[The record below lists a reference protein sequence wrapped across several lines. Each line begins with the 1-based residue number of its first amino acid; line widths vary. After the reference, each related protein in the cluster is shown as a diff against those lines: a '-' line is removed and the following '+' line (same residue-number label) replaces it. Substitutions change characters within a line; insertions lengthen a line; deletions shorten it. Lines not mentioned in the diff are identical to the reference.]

1 MSFRSRRYVAIDL
14 ETTGIFKH
22 KDRIVELSIVEIDL
36 ESGDIVDSYT
46 TLVDPGRPLT
56 NPSHSGLTDELLSQA
71 PPFSHLA
78 AEILRRLRGRVLV
91 AHNAALELGFI
102 EEEFR
107 RLELDISPLSGVC
120 TLRLAYLFGPSDRR
134 LSFCCRHFGF
144 PFQDGAGS
152 LEDSICCARLFRHYV
167 KLAEDEGYKDFDE
180 LGINISLP
188 TSWPELPAVPAN
200 RGYGL
205 SFSRERASKFSQ
217 QEKSYLAGLVQ
228 KLPPASRSSTAF
240 YYQKLDQAL
249 ADGVMSLEEAEALC
263 DLATTCGLSRVQIE
277 AINQKY
283 LRDLARLAFQDG
295 GLDGHQGGEKMSHI
309 NSVGKA
315 LGLSQREIEQILLQA
330 QSVPQS
336 AWSIYEKEQ
345 EKLKGK
351 KVCFLGSSQFR
362 EEAFAGAQEL
372 GLIPVEEVV
381 KGLDYLVCAE
391 NEFQSTLADD
401 ARSRGVQVIAEPI
414 FWRMLGI
421 SEKS

>member
-1 MSFRSRRYVAIDL
+1 MSFRSRRYVALDL

-22 KDRIVELSIVEIDL
+22 KDRIVELSLVELDL
-36 ESGDIVDSYT
+36 ESGDIVDTYT
-46 TLVDPGRPLT
+46 TLVNPGRPLT
-56 NPSHSGLTDELLSQA
+56 NVSHSGLNDELISQA

-78 AEILRRLRGRVLV
+78 AEILRRLRGRTLV

-102 EEEFR
+102 EEEFK
-107 RLELDISPLSGVC
+107 RLELDISPLNGVC

-152 LEDSICCARLFRHYV
+152 LEDAICCARLFRHYI
-167 KLAEDEGYKDFDE
+167 KMAEDEGYKDFDE
-180 LGINISLP
+180 LGINLTAP
-188 TSWPELPAVPAN
+188 ANWPELPAVPAN

-217 QEKSYLAGLVQ
+217 QEKSYLANLVQ

-249 ADGVMSLEEAEALC
+249 ADGVVSLEEAEALC
-263 DLATTCGLSRVQIE
+263 DLAATCGLSRVQIE

-283 LRDLARLAFQDG
+283 LRDLARLAYQDSD
-295 GLDGHQGGEKMSHI
+295 LDGEKMAHI
-309 NSVGKA
+309 NSVGKG
-315 LGLSQREIEQILLQA
+315 LGLAQREIEQILLQA

-345 EKLKGK
+345 DKLKGK
-351 KVCFLGSSQFR
+351 KVCFLGSSEFR

-391 NEFQSTLADD
+391 DEFQSSQADE
-401 ARSRGVQVIAEPI
+401 ARNRGVQVIAEPI
-414 FWRMLGI
+414 FWRMLGV
-421 SEKS
+421 SQKT